1 MRPPMFRTDQDIDFS
16 YAIPSL
22 PWWQRRFIRL
32 VERVYGQRALYRT
45 YRRFL
50 HITRGPAFFWEDAR
64 LCLDTEVRIAG
75 HEAPEIPR
83 DGPLLV
89 VANHPFGLV
98 DGVAVAWLVS
108 QVRKDFKLIAWDVFS
123 HPPGIDPY
131 LISLD
136 LEEDSR
142 QARRQN
148 VAARRES
155 TQWLRDGHCIILFPA
170 GTAALSPTLFSA
182 PEEHHWGRFGAR
194 LIHDA
199 GATVL
204 PMFVHGQN
212 SRLFH
217 AAGHLGYFFR
227 LALFF
232 RETSSRLGKPV
243 TVSAGHPMSP
253 QAVQAA
259 GDEDAQ
265 MAWLR
270 ALTLSLARH
279 GDRPPVG
286 SPGSALDRVTDL
298 SVIPLET

>member
-1 MRPPMFRTDQDIDFS
+1 MFGADQEIEFS

-22 PWWQRRFIRL
+22 PAWQRRFVRL
-32 VERVYGQRALYRT
+32 VERVYGQRVLYKT

-50 HITRGPAFFWEDAR
+50 DLNAGPESFWEDAR
-64 LCLDTEVRIAG
+64 FCLDTEVRTTG
-75 HEAPEIPR
+75 RDLPSIPR
-83 DGPLLV
+83 EGPLLV

-98 DGVAVAWLVS
+98 DGVAVSWLVS

-136 LEEDSR
+136 LEDDCR
-142 QARRQN
+142 KARRQN

-155 TQWLRDGHCIILFPA
+155 TQWLRDGHCIVLFPA
-170 GTAALSPTLFSA
+170 GTAALSASMFSP
-182 PEEHHWGRFGAR
+182 PEEYPWGRFGAK

-199 GATVL
+199 DATVL

-232 RETSSRLGKPV
+232 RETTRKLGKPV
-243 TVSAGHPMSP
+243 YVTSGRPMAPDELRTVGNE
-253 QAVQAA
+253 
-259 GDEDAQ
+259 DEQ
-265 MAWLR
+265 MNYLR
-270 ALTLSLARH
+270 DLTLSLGTDLDDAPT
-279 GDRPPVG
+279 GQPIGP
-286 SPGSALDRVTDL
+286 LDRVTNL
-298 SVIPLET
+298 SVVPLES